1 MVASG
6 ANWDPGDLSIGL
18 AQLLLG
24 VCGTQVWVR
33 GREHLPAGAAVI
45 ISNHRSPLDAPI
57 LIQALNR
64 PIRFACHY
72 YLTQVP
78 GLREITLGLGCI
90 PLSQGRRNQVRFF
103 RQAESRLRRQECIGL
118 FPEGADRIT
127 QPSLAGQVGLFQSGF
142 AHLALRSQVEPLP
155 IVPVVIRVEEEWT
168 APAVPLR
175 FFRWFDDSEPLFQR
189 LGDHPVVI
197 YRTVS
202 VIIAPPLWISAQERG
217 LPSQERALYIRNLTH
232 NTQQLLQGILGEPT
246 LLPQGAR

>member
-1 MVASG
+1 M
-6 ANWDPGDLSIGL
+6 GL
-18 AQLLLG
+18 AQILLAL
-24 VCGTQVWVR
+24 CGTQVWVR

-45 ISNHRSPLDAPI
+45 VSNHRSPLDAPI

-103 RQAESRLRRQECIGL
+103 RKAESHLRHQECIGL
-118 FPEGADRIT
+118 FPEGADRIAR
-127 QPSLAGQVGLFQSGF
+127 PSSAVEIGAFQSGF
-142 AHLALRSQVEPLP
+142 AHLALRSQVDPLP
-155 IVPVVIRVEEEWT
+155 IVPVVIRVDEEWT

-217 LPSQERALYIRNLTH
+217 LPDQARTLYIQNLTH
-232 NTQQLLQGILGEPT
+232 NTQKLLQGLLGDPRLFPEGT
-246 LLPQGAR
+246 R